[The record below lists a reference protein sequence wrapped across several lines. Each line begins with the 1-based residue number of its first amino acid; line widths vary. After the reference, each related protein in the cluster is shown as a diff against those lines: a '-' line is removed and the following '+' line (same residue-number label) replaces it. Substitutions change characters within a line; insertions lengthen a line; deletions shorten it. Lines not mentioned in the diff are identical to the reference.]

1 MDALVLIKSDH
12 RIFLI
17 DLNSRYSY
25 LLNSLSNEADCVEFV
40 LLGTMFRHFRPSKY
54 KPQLLNVTLEKY
66 PLDVFEKKL
75 YDLEELEV
83 SYCRMF
89 VN

>member
-1 MDALVLIKSDH
+1 
-12 RIFLI
+12 
-17 DLNSRYSY
+17 
-25 LLNSLSNEADCVEFV
+25 
-40 LLGTMFRHFRPSKY
+40 MFRHFRPSKY

-83 SYCRMF
+83 SDCRMF
-89 VN
+89 FN